1 MKTSNKNLVSAAC
14 FILLAL
20 FSFESKAQDSLS
32 MDVTFQGDLVI
43 FLKDANKLSNW
54 PEPIESIVE
63 IPTIKYSLIPNKQQ
77 VNINPE
83 AIEAV
88 KVNVEPRLKKL
99 YRGYMKAGFGLYTTP
114 LVDFYYTDGRS
125 RQGTWG
131 LRYEHLSSAGGVAA
145 DDSIPDS
152 FSKNEINLWGR
163 RFLKKHALQGDFKWD
178 RDVVNY
184 YGFNPDVN
192 PVSVSDFEEQRFNFV
207 GGKVNLKSYYR
218 DSSKMNYDAT
228 VGFFNFRDKLE
239 SNENNLDLRI
249 HGRKFVNTELI
260 SVDFGLNYD
269 QYEFVSLE
277 NSQDKPRKVNS
288 LVSLEPRA
296 TTIRD
301 NWRVSVGMGLWVD
314 MREEEPFYFKPLVEA
329 EYSLLDDLFIPYA
342 GVGGEVIQNT
352 YRSITEQNPWVLSEY
367 EQMNT
372 NQKSTM
378 FGGIRGTISSSTS
391 FNARISRTRYENFL
405 YFVNDSTF
413 TGGTLT
419 DGKPQVDFGV
429 GNAFN
434 TIYDDLTVVNLSG
447 EVSINSEDRLK
458 LFARGDYFL
467 YSTEVEDYAWYQPTT
482 QLTLSASYNLRDKLM
497 IKADVFTVGQRK
509 AKSILALEEDQEIG
523 QSGYTVINLKG
534 YVDANLGFEYR
545 YTKRL
550 SAWVQFNNFL
560 ASRYVSFT
568 PFAAQR
574 FNAMMGVS
582 YAF

>member
-277 NSQDKPRKVNS
+277 NPLDKPRKVNS

>member
-54 PEPIESIVE
+54 PEPLESIVE

-131 LRYEHLSSAGGVAA
+131 VRYEHLSSAGGVAA

-163 RFLKKHALQGDFKWD
+163 RFLKKHALQGDFHWD

-184 YGFNPDVN
+184 YGFDPEVN
-192 PVSVSDFEEQRFNFV
+192 PVNVSDFEEQRFNFV
-207 GGKVNLKSYYR
+207 GGKMNLKSYYR

-239 SNENNLDLRI
+239 STENNLDLRI
-249 HGRKFVNTELI
+249 QGRKFVNSELI

-277 NSQDKPRKVNS
+277 NPLDKPRKVNS

-301 NWRVSVGMGLWVD
+301 NWRVSIGMGLWVD

-342 GVGGEVIQNT
+342 GLGGEVIQNT

-372 NQKSTM
+372 NQKSQM

-413 TGGTLT
+413 TGGNQ
-419 DGKPQVDFGV
+419 QVDFGV

-467 YSTEVEDYAWYQPTT
+467 YSTEVEEYAWYQPTT

-509 AKSILALEEDQEIG
+509 AKSILALEEGQEIG
-523 QSGYTVINLKG
+523 ESGYTVINLKG

-560 ASRYVSFT
+560 ASKYVSFT

>member
-1 MKTSNKNLVSAAC
+1 MKTSNKSIKRCLLGAFV
-14 FILLAL
+14 FMLAL
-20 FSFESKAQDSLS
+20 PGQAQDSLS

-43 FLKDANKLSNW
+43 FLKDANKLPNW
-54 PEPIESIVE
+54 PETLESIVE
-63 IPTIKYSLIPNKQQ
+63 IPSIKYSLIPNKQQ
-77 VNINPE
+77 VSIDPQ

-99 YRGYMKAGFGLYTTP
+99 YRGYVKAGFGLYTTP

-131 LRYEHLSSAGGVAA
+131 VRYEHLSSAGGVAVN
-145 DDSIPDS
+145 DSIPDA

-163 RFLKKHALQGDFKWD
+163 RFLKKHAIQGDFNWD

-184 YGFNPDVN
+184 YGFDPEINPINVQ
-192 PVSVSDFEEQRFNFV
+192 DFKEQRFNFV
-207 GGKVNLKSYYR
+207 GGKMNLKSYYR
-218 DSSKMNYDAT
+218 DSSKMNYDGT
-228 VGFFNFRDKLE
+228 VGFFNFRDNLE
-239 SNENNLDLRI
+239 STENNIDIRI
-249 HGRKFVNTELI
+249 HGRKFVNKELI

-269 QYEFVSLE
+269 QFELVSLE
-277 NSQDKPRKVNS
+277 NPLDKPRKVNS
-288 LVSLEPRA
+288 LISLEPKA
-296 TTIRD
+296 TSIRE
-301 NWRVSVGMGLWVD
+301 NWKVSVGMGLWVD
-314 MREEEPFYFKPLVEA
+314 MREEQPFYFKPLVEA

-342 GVGGEVIQNT
+342 GAGGMVIQNT

-367 EQMNT
+367 DQMNT
-372 NQKSTM
+372 NQKNQL

-413 TGGTLT
+413 TGGNL
-419 DGKPQVDFGV
+419 GAGFGV
-429 GNAFN
+429 GNAFQ
-434 TIYDDLTVVNLSG
+434 TLYDDLTLVNLSG
-447 EVSINSEDRLK
+447 EVSINSEDRFK
-458 LFARGDYFL
+458 LFARGDYFI
-467 YSTEVEDYAWYQPTT
+467 YNTEVEEYAWYQPTT
-482 QLTLSASYNLRDKLM
+482 QFTLSSSYDLRDKLI

-509 AKSILALEEDQEIG
+509 AKTILALEEGQEIG
-523 QSGYTVINLKG
+523 AQGYAVVNLKA

-574 FNAMMGVS
+574 FNAMMGAS

>member
-1 MKTSNKNLVSAAC
+1 MKTSNKNRLSAAC

-54 PEPIESIVE
+54 PEPLESIVE

-77 VNINPE
+77 VSINPE
-83 AIEAV
+83 TIEAV

-99 YRGYMKAGFGLYTTP
+99 YRGYVKAGFGLYTTP

-131 LRYEHLSSAGGVAA
+131 VRYEHLSSAGGVAVA
-145 DDSIPDS
+145 DSIPDS
-152 FSKNEINLWGR
+152 FSQNEINLWGR

-184 YGFNPDVN
+184 YGFDPDVN
-192 PVSVSDFEEQRFNFV
+192 PVSVSNFEEQRFNFV

-277 NSQDKPRKVNS
+277 NPLDKPRKVNS

-413 TGGTLT
+413 TGGN
-419 DGKPQVDFGV
+419 QEVDFGV

-467 YSTEVEDYAWYQPTT
+467 YSTEVEEYAWYQPTT

-509 AKSILALEEDQEIG
+509 AKSILAIEEGQEIG
-523 QSGYTVINLKG
+523 ESGYTVINLKG